1 MGVVMQSLNSKRP
14 KVSDLVVE
22 EIKNMVRT
30 GQLHQGDKL
39 PNQNEFAQQLGV
51 SRPSLREALSRLT
64 KLGIIAQSPGVG
76 TILKAENPDLWVE
89 NPPGPL
95 FADSEATLELIEA
108 RICIESLAVEFAVER
123 ITKGELTALA
133 HSVKK
138 MQQAIVKGDYRT
150 YLQEDVSFHCQ
161 LANASHNRYFIH
173 MHVTLRGLMQTFT
186 NDMYEHFPDLVSNSY
201 DHHQGILESIQAR
214 DKERAVQEI
223 RSHIEDL
230 RLSLVQYYR
239 NAEAGVHREK
249 R

>member
-1 MGVVMQSLNSKRP
+1 MQRINSNRP

-39 PNQNEFAQQLGV
+39 PNQVDFAEQLGV
-51 SRPSLREALSRLT
+51 SRPSLREALNRLT

-95 FADSEATLELIEA
+95 LADSNATLELVEA
-108 RICIESLAVEFAVER
+108 RIWIESLAVEYAVER
-123 ITKGELTALA
+123 MTKGELAALA
-133 HSVKK
+133 QSVKK
-138 MQQAIVKGDYRT
+138 MQQAIEKGDYRS
-150 YLQEDVSFHCQ
+150 YLNEDVSFHCQ
-161 LANASHNRYFIH
+161 IANASHNRYFIH

-186 NDMYEHFPDLVSNSY
+186 NDMYEHFPDLVSNSF
-201 DHHQGILESIQAR
+201 DHHQGILESIQVR
-214 DKERAVQEI
+214 DKERAVREI

-230 RLSLVQYYR
+230 RLCLLQYY
-239 NAEAGVHREK
+239 EQTDHTK
-249 R
+249 

>member
-1 MGVVMQSLNSKRP
+1 MQRINSNRP

-39 PNQNEFAQQLGV
+39 PNQNDFAEQLGV
-51 SRPSLREALSRLT
+51 SRPSLREALNRLT

-95 FADSEATLELIEA
+95 LADSNATLELIEA
-108 RICIESLAVEFAVER
+108 RMCIEALAVEFAVER
-123 ITKGELTALA
+123 MTKGELTALA
-133 HSVKK
+133 QSVKK
-138 MQQAIVKGDYRT
+138 MQQAIERDDYRS
-150 YLQEDVSFHCQ
+150 YLHEDVSFHCQ
-161 LANASHNRYFIH
+161 IANASHNRYFIH
-173 MHVTLRGLMQTFT
+173 MHVTLRGLMQTFI
-186 NDMYEHFPDLVSNSY
+186 NDMYEHFPDLVNNSF

-214 DKERAVQEI
+214 DKERAVREI

-230 RLSLVQYYR
+230 RLCLLQYYEQTDQ
-239 NAEAGVHREK
+239 AK
-249 R
+249 

>member
-1 MGVVMQSLNSKRP
+1 MGAIMQRINSNRP

-39 PNQNEFAQQLGV
+39 PNQVDFAEQLGV
-51 SRPSLREALSRLT
+51 SRPSLREALNRLT

-95 FADSEATLELIEA
+95 LADSNATLELVEA
-108 RICIESLAVEFAVER
+108 RIWIESLAVEYAVER
-123 ITKGELTALA
+123 MTKGELAALA
-133 HSVKK
+133 QSVKK
-138 MQQAIVKGDYRT
+138 MQQAIEKGDYRS
-150 YLQEDVSFHCQ
+150 YLNEDVSFHCQ
-161 LANASHNRYFIH
+161 IANASHNRYFIH

-186 NDMYEHFPDLVSNSY
+186 NDMYEHFPDLVSNSF
-201 DHHQGILESIQAR
+201 DHHQGILESIQVR
-214 DKERAVQEI
+214 DKERAVREI

-230 RLSLVQYYR
+230 RLCLLQYY
-239 NAEAGVHREK
+239 EQTDHTK
-249 R
+249 

>member
-1 MGVVMQSLNSKRP
+1 MQRINSNRP

-39 PNQNEFAQQLGV
+39 PNQNDFAEQLGV
-51 SRPSLREALSRLT
+51 SRPSLREALNRLT

-95 FADSEATLELIEA
+95 LADSNATLELIEA
-108 RICIESLAVEFAVER
+108 RMCIEALAVEYAVER
-123 ITKGELTALA
+123 MTKGELAALA
-133 HSVKK
+133 QSVKK
-138 MQQAIVKGDYRT
+138 MQQAIEKGDYRS
-150 YLQEDVSFHCQ
+150 YLNEDVSFHCQ
-161 LANASHNRYFIH
+161 IANASHNRYFIH
-173 MHVTLRGLMQTFT
+173 MHVTLRGLMQTFI
-186 NDMYEHFPDLVSNSY
+186 NDMYEHFPDLVNNSF

-214 DKERAVQEI
+214 DKERAVREI

-230 RLSLVQYYR
+230 RLCLLQYYEQTDQ
-239 NAEAGVHREK
+239 AK
-249 R
+249 